1 MSKPIKTENKHDCPS
16 CVAFGR
22 HCPHKVN
29 GDPYF
34 YDCYLTVEK
43 LEKENAE
50 LKARLNA
57 INLLTSELGKS
68 SKLKKQQL
76 TKARH
81 LIRRYVKIYVNPY
94 PEEEI
99 ELRNEA
105 EQFLK
110 EVSE

>member
-57 INLLTSELGKS
+57 INLLTSELGKN

-76 TKARH
+76 TKAKELVRS
-81 LIRRYVKIYVNPY
+81 L
-94 PEEEI
+94 EE
-99 ELRNEA
+99 
-105 EQFLK
+105 
-110 EVSE
+110 